1 MDQNTLKKSAAEYA
15 CANFIHDNMKLGLG
29 TGSTVTFL
37 VDALGKRIKEE
48 NLNITTVSTSSR
60 TKRQAESLGIKVV
73 DLNDIDELD
82 LTIDGA
88 DQISPDYQ
96 GIKGGGAAH
105 TLEKIVATASK
116 RNLWIVD
123 ESKIAE
129 PFGSF
134 PLPVEVLDKAQHQL
148 MLQFEQKEL
157 NPQLRL
163 NENGEPVRTHFGN
176 LIVDLHLGQI
186 QNPHELGAYLKSQ
199 VGVVEHGLFLDTVN
213 TVIVGREEGPNCID
227 NIR

>member
-1 MDQNTLKKSAAEYA
+1 
-15 CANFIHDNMKLGLG
+15 MKLGLG

-105 TLEKIVATASK
+105 TLEKKLLQLPQNAIYGLLMKVKLLNHSV
-116 RNLWIVD
+116 L
-123 ESKIAE
+123 SLY
-129 PFGSF
+129 
-134 PLPVEVLDKAQHQL
+134 PLK
-148 MLQFEQKEL
+148 F
-157 NPQLRL
+157 
-163 NENGEPVRTHFGN
+163 
-176 LIVDLHLGQI
+176 
-186 QNPHELGAYLKSQ
+186 
-199 VGVVEHGLFLDTVN
+199 
-213 TVIVGREEGPNCID
+213 
-227 NIR
+227 

>member
-48 NLNITTVSTSSR
+48 NLTITTVSTSSR

-73 DLNDIDELD
+73 DLNDVDELD

-88 DQISPDYQ
+88 DQISSDYQ

-123 ESKIAE
+123 DSKLAE

-134 PLPVEVLDKAQHQL
+134 PLPVEVLKTALHQL
-148 MLQFEQKEL
+148 LLKFEAKNL
-157 NPQLRL
+157 NPKLRL
-163 NENGEPVRTHFGN
+163 DENGEPVKTHFGN
-176 LIVDLHLGQI
+176 LIVDLHLGEIKQ
-186 QNPHELGAYLKSQ
+186 PHELGQYLKSQ

-213 TVIVGREEGPNCID
+213 TVIVGREAGPECID
-227 NIR
+227 TIR